1 MKNIRL
7 SKLDYKYLD
16 FQIKDSVGEIFTNE
30 LFEPFK
36 IYFILNVISG
46 DQRIDTEAR
55 NIIKSNMFKI
65 GNELKNI
72 ILEKFLQWHNRHTS
86 PEHLMGFDE
95 DEFELTIG
103 SSFVEDG
110 YSTWTRKGEKITI
123 DIRPLVYKVISK
135 VGREEGWSKNEIR
148 ELVAYAQDDPNT
160 LWKELLSEEN
170 KIKVLKVLAP
180 YIFKEWKKIWGEDLI
195 KPTKDVLKA
204 IERLQAASPEE
215 LPGAITLALNV
226 SHVHG
231 LMAEHLDL
239 SEGEMHI
246 LSNIPQKDI
255 DDYKSKIFQPDYS
268 EGETNFSLT
277 ANKENKMI
285 ISTRELNKESQYV
298 LPERAD
304 KLKYSLMKQMGEL
317 RIRESWQE
325 FKNTFFSE
333 LDEVIDKYAKSQTAD
348 IQSRI
353 NIIEEQWTA
362 AEKNG
367 TLTPE
372 KQTAMSDQL
381 AALDDE
387 KTNKRNLVISSL
399 KNMRNSMFIEYMDN
413 LL

>member
-1 MKNIRL
+1 
-7 SKLDYKYLD
+7 
-16 FQIKDSVGEIFTNE
+16 
-30 LFEPFK
+30 
-36 IYFILNVISG
+36 
-46 DQRIDTEAR
+46 
-55 NIIKSNMFKI
+55 
-65 GNELKNI
+65 
-72 ILEKFLQWHNRHTS
+72 
-86 PEHLMGFDE
+86 
-95 DEFELTIG
+95 
-103 SSFVEDG
+103 
-110 YSTWTRKGEKITI
+110 
-123 DIRPLVYKVISK
+123 
-135 VGREEGWSKNEIR
+135 
-148 ELVAYAQDDPNT
+148 
-160 LWKELLSEEN
+160 
-170 KIKVLKVLAP
+170 
-180 YIFKEWKKIWGEDLI
+180 
-195 KPTKDVLKA
+195 
-204 IERLQAASPEE
+204 
-215 LPGAITLALNV
+215 
-226 SHVHG
+226 
-231 LMAEHLDL
+231 
-239 SEGEMHI
+239 
-246 LSNIPQKDI
+246 
-255 DDYKSKIFQPDYS
+255 
-268 EGETNFSLT
+268 
-277 ANKENKMI
+277 MI